1 MADPV
6 TDIVYVPEIMEKV
19 RQCFADALGQDLE
32 DVQPGSKVI
41 GDLGAESLDF
51 LDIAF
56 KLERA
61 FDIRIP
67 RGGIEAASKEG
78 MAEGESYE
86 VNGVLT
92 RAALDRLAAHMPEVP
107 PEEFRDGLKV
117 SEVASL
123 FRVATFYNIAVKL
136 MEDKKAE
143 AAKTRA

>member
-1 MADPV
+1 MDYNAQV
-6 TDIVYVPEIMEKV
+6 MEKV
-19 RQCFADALGQDLE
+19 RGCFADALGLDLDE
-32 DVQPGSKVI
+32 VQPDSKVI

-92 RAALDRLAAHMPEVP
+92 RAALDRLAVHMPEVP
-107 PEEFRDGLKV
+107 AAEFRDGLKV

-123 FRVATFYNIAVKL
+123 FRVATFYNIVVKL
-136 MEDKKAE
+136 MEEKNKA
-143 AAKTRA
+143 K

>member
-1 MADPV
+1 MDYNAQVMD
-6 TDIVYVPEIMEKV
+6 KV
-19 RQCFADALGQDLE
+19 RGCFADALGLDLDE
-32 DVQPGSKVI
+32 VQPDSKVI

-56 KLERA
+56 RLERA

-78 MAEGESYE
+78 LAEGESYE

-92 RAALDRLAAHMPEVP
+92 AAALERLAAHMPEVP
-107 PEEFRDGLKV
+107 PEEFRTGLKV

-123 FRVATFYNIAVKL
+123 FRVATFYNVVVKL
-136 MEDKKAE
+136 QADKAKAT
-143 AAKTRA
+143 A